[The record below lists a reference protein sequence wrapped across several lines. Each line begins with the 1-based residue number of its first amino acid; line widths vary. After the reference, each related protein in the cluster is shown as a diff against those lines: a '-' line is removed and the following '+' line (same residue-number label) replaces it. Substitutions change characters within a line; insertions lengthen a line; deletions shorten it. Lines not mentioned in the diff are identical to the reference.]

1 MFRNRRRSRSK
12 EKRELQECRRKKEN
26 EESRSRRIRG
36 EAGKLSEGS
45 NNVFRVKEGGEKDFG
60 QVLVYNNVV

>member
-36 EAGKLSEGS
+36 EAGKLSGGS
-45 NNVFRVKEGGEKDFG
+45 NNEFRVKEGGEKDFG